1 MLEKIKLLLSRVDDD
16 TADELLNTLIA
27 MCKEEAYIYCNL
39 PEYDTKLDFIVVSM
53 VIEKYNRMGSE
64 GALSQSSSGVSA
76 AYDSFYSD
84 KVVRML
90 NKFRKVRM
98 V

>member
-1 MLEKIKLLLSRVDDD
+1 MLEKIKLLLSKTDDN
-16 TADELLNTLIA
+16 ADELLNTLIS
-27 MCKEEAYIYCNL
+27 MCKEEATIYCNL
-39 PEYDTKLDFIVVSM
+39 DKYDEKMDIVVASM

-64 GALSQSSSGVSA
+64 GVVSQSSSGISA
-76 AYDSFYSD
+76 SYDSFYSD

-90 NKFRKVRM
+90 NKFRKVKM

>member
-1 MLEKIKLLLSRVDDD
+1 
-16 TADELLNTLIA
+16 
-27 MCKEEAYIYCNL
+27 
-39 PEYDTKLDFIVVSM
+39 
-53 VIEKYNRMGSE
+53 
-64 GALSQSSSGVSA
+64 VSA

-98 V
+98 VWLREIQFKDILLS